1 MKFGILNMAVFTVSL
16 EMSVGERL
24 IQTMWW
30 KKKEAKHQNIII
42 YPCLKCHYQIKA
54 PKDYID
60 QFKPG
65 GREYHLDGK
74 SYLHC
79 PKCGEAIEIK

>member
-1 MKFGILNMAVFTVSL
+1 
-16 EMSVGERL
+16 
-24 IQTMWW
+24 MWW
-30 KKKEAKHQNIII
+30 KKKEAKHQDIVI
-42 YPCLKCHYQIKA
+42 YPCLKCHYQIKV
-54 PKDYID
+54 PLDYID

-79 PKCGEAIEIK
+79 PKCAEMIEIK